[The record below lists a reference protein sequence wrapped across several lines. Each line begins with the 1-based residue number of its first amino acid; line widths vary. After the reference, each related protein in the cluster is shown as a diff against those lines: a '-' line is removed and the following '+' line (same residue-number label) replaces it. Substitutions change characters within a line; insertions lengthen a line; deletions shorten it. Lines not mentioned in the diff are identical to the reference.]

1 MGHRIKNKKNEKK
14 KKSKSK
20 QNDTPDYFSFLD
32 YINKHNTKQYPDSV
46 IKELEESLRLEKS
59 ENKKEKEKLTDYQIS
74 EMKRVN
80 SLSNK
85 KNCGVPESQKTD
97 CSGKIIKAHTVSKK
111 FLKSI
116 AENGKLLGV
125 PKLTATPNEPSY
137 EYKELG
143 IKQASIFT
151 GFCSYHDRE
160 IFSEIE
166 NKEMIFS
173 KKQCSLLAYRSIVME
188 LYKKDLM
195 SEIFSKDSILE
206 YSKQP
211 IEYSNNPIV
220 QANILQKK
228 YEGFMTMEGMNEGSE
243 LAKQDLTY
251 LLDIFN
257 KNIFNDGNDFDFL
270 NNFVIK
276 FKKIPNMMTG
286 FSFTPD
292 YDFNLNKIQNLSSKD
307 RVKLVVINSVTTSEG
322 GEIIFSW
329 LKEDNDIISK
339 FINSIKNVETDKLTN
354 SIIQFFIK
362 YSENTFLRKSWYNNL
377 PEEKKDFIEKLK
389 MSSIYYD
396 VVFKIEDVE
405 LDDWGFDEFI
415 EVK

>member
-14 KKSKSK
+14 KASK
-20 QNDTPDYFSFLD
+20 QKDTPNYSSFLD
-32 YINKHNTKQYPDSV
+32 YLNKHNTKQYPDSV

-116 AENGKLLGV
+116 AENGKLLGI
-125 PKLTATPNEPSY
+125 PKLSATPNEPSF
-137 EYKELG
+137 EYKDLG
-143 IKQASIFT
+143 INQASTFT

-166 NKEMIFS
+166 NKEIIFS

-195 SEIFSKDSILE
+195 SKIFSKDSILE

-211 IEYSNNPIV
+211 VEHSNNPMI
-220 QANILQKK
+220 QASIFQEK
-228 YEGFMTMEGMNEGSE
+228 YEGFMAMEGMNKGSE
-243 LAKQDLTY
+243 LAKQDLRY
-251 LLDIFN
+251 LLDIFS
-257 KNIFNDGNDFDFL
+257 KNIFDNNNFDFL

-276 FKKIPNMMTG
+276 FKKIPNMMTS
-286 FSFTPD
+286 FCFTPD
-292 YDFNLNKIQNLSSKD
+292 YDFNLNKIQDLSSKD
-307 RVKLVVINSVTTSEG
+307 RVKLVIINSVTTSEG
-322 GEIIFSW
+322 GAIIFSW
-329 LKEDNDIISK
+329 LKEDDETISK
-339 FINSIKNVETDKLTN
+339 FINSIKNIETDKLTN
-354 SIIQFFIK
+354 SIIQLFLK

-377 PEEKKDFIEKLK
+377 PEEKKGFIEKLK
-389 MSSIYYD
+389 MSLFYDD

-405 LDDWGFDEFI
+405 LDDWEFDGFI